1 VSGCDDVRSLIQ
13 RYFDALNSNHLDAL
27 DAFVA
32 SDVKLESTRPGGR
45 NGLKQEHA
53 TFRAAFPDVAHQVVE
68 NITQEDRLAARV
80 VTHGTFLGDFLGH
93 KPNGRQFVAS
103 SVMVF
108 HVRDGWVTEL
118 YSIFDTV
125 KMLHQLGLYRSVEE
139 FPGDAAAEEAGTEA
153 LQPTRQ
159 SGARIPPGPSEH
171 YTVADVRR
179 SPLDFMLGLVNDYGR
194 IVHYRTDGRATILIN
209 SPKAIQHVLH
219 DRSFNYCK
227 ANTPD
232 LTMLKSM
239 LGEGLLTT
247 EGEVWRQA
255 RQWLQPLFRYNR
267 VSEYAATIVRT
278 TKEML
283 DRWNVDVRK
292 EVRLEIVGEMSRLT
306 VEIFARCF
314 LSTDF
319 RSQSSEFGKAVEV
332 LNRSIGLDDRTTGAH
347 ERFAAAND
355 AIRGMVAQPLLAR
368 QLYDSGEDD
377 LVARLLEFQR
387 THHLATSA
395 VADHAVTLMLAG
407 HETTAKA
414 LSWTLA
420 LLALHPHRHR
430 ALVDELRTNLSGRD
444 VTVDDL
450 PRLPLT
456 CATIH
461 ESVRLYP
468 PVWLI
473 SRNTLR
479 DDEIEGYHISSG
491 SLVLISPYALH
502 RDDEHWTNAE
512 SFNPE
517 RFCRGEHEAA
527 WRQYRYLPFG
537 AGPRHCIGRHF
548 ALVEMPLVLAT
559 IVQRATLSLVDASA
573 VVPEALVTLRPRS
586 ELNMT
591 ISSAAEA
598 TV

>member
-1 VSGCDDVRSLIQ
+1 VSGCDDVRSLVQ

-430 ALVDELRTNLSGRD
+430 ALVDELRTNLSGRRNRGLPYLLRFARPD
-444 VTVDDL
+444 QSVRAAPRRRTLDQRRKLQSRAFL
-450 PRLPLT
+450 PRRARGRM
-456 CATIH
+456 ATVSLS
-461 ESVRLYP
+461 SVRGRP
-468 PVWLI
+468 P
-473 SRNTLR
+473 
-479 DDEIEGYHISSG
+479 
-491 SLVLISPYALH
+491 PLH
-502 RDDEHWTNAE
+502 RT
-512 SFNPE
+512 SLCP
-517 RFCRGEHEAA
+517 CRDAA
-527 WRQYRYLPFG
+527 G
-537 AGPRHCIGRHF
+537 AGNHRSAGNVVARRRERRGAGSSRHVTPTLGTQHDNLVSRRSHGLGRLCI
-548 ALVEMPLVLAT
+548 
-559 IVQRATLSLVDASA
+559 
-573 VVPEALVTLRPRS
+573 
-586 ELNMT
+586 
-591 ISSAAEA
+591 
-598 TV
+598 